1 LKITIMSI
9 GSRGDVQPFV
19 ALGQGLMRAGHEVKL
34 ASNSTFEGMITGAGL
49 GFALISGNPQQL
61 IEDNREALTKRS
73 VFGGF
78 NFAVTLLRLVE
89 PLLDQINEEAIAAC
103 NDAAAVIYSPTMMV
117 PGLAISDQ
125 RRIPG
130 TLAQLAPTFTPTR
143 EITPIFLPELPLPK
157 LLLGWYNQL
166 GYGITKQFGRLI
178 WSRFGNPL
186 RRELGLKPLSLAAIY
201 RRQQRGRI
209 QTLCGWSRYVVPKP
223 ADWPAAHQ
231 VSGYWFVNP
240 APVEP
245 PAPGLVEFLEAGPK
259 PVYFGFGSM
268 VGEDSRKLTQ
278 TILAAVER
286 TGCRAVLATGWGGLV
301 ADDVPNNVF
310 VIERVAH
317 DWLFAQTAAVVHHGG
332 AGTTAAGIRAG
343 VPGIVIPFLS
353 ADQQFWGNRLA
364 KLGVGVPPCRYQDVT
379 VEWLATALAQV
390 QAAEMQSRAA
400 ALGEQVRAEGGV
412 ERAVAAFEARVAK
425 WQRQVST
432 GKD

>member
-1 LKITIMSI
+1 MSI
-9 GSRGDVQPFV
+9 GSRGDVQPFI

-34 ASNSTFEGMITGAGL
+34 ASNSTFAGMITGAGL

-78 NFAVTLLRLVE
+78 NFAMTLLRLVE
-89 PLLDQINEEAIAAC
+89 PLLEQINEEAISAC
-103 NDAAAVIYSPTMMV
+103 ADAEALIYSPTMMV

-143 EITPIFLPELPLPK
+143 EITPIFLPELPLPN
-157 LLLGWYNQL
+157 LLRGWYNQL

-186 RRELGLKPLSLAAIY
+186 RRELGLKPLSLGAIY

-209 QTLCGWSRYVVPKP
+209 QTLCGWSRHVVPKP

-231 VSGYWFVNP
+231 VTGYWFVNP
-240 APVEP
+240 ALVEP
-245 PAPGLVEFLEAGPK
+245 PTPGLVEFLQAGPK
-259 PVYFGFGSM
+259 PIYCGFGSM
-268 VGEDSRKLTQ
+268 VGGNSLQLSQ

-301 ADDVPNNVF
+301 ADEVPDNVF

-317 DWLFAQTAAVVHHGG
+317 DWLFPQTAAVVHHGG
-332 AGTTAAGIRAG
+332 AGTTAAGIKAG
-343 VPGIVIPFLS
+343 VPGIIIPFLA

-364 KLGVGVPPCRYQDVT
+364 KLGVGVPPRRYQDVT
-379 VEWLATALAQV
+379 VDWLAEALTAV
-390 QAAEMQSRAA
+390 QAAEVQQRAS
-400 ALGEQVRAEGGV
+400 ALGEQVQAEGGV
-412 ERAVAAFEARVAK
+412 EQAVAVFEAHTARWHSRAM
-425 WQRQVST
+425 QTVSP
-432 GKD
+432 

>member
-1 LKITIMSI
+1 MSI

-245 PAPGLVEFLEAGPK
+245 PAPGLVKFLAAGPK

>member
-1 LKITIMSI
+1 MSI

-245 PAPGLVEFLEAGPK
+245 PAPGLVEFLAAGPK